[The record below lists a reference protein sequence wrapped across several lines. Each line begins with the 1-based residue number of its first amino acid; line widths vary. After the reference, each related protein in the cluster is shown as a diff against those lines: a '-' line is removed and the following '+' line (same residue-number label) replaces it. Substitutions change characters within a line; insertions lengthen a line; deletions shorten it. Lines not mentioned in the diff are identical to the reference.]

1 MTTTTIKSERTH
13 VEQAGV
19 VPMDLPA
26 DEAFRLYDPEGERR
40 WVEGWDPTYVHPSE
54 PAVREGVV
62 FQTMT
67 GEGEATWM
75 QTRYDP
81 ATRAA
86 SYVYIVPDHRA
97 TMVDVGISE
106 PEKGRS
112 QAHVRYRM
120 TALSPEAD
128 DFVQA
133 FGDGF
138 GDYLVRW
145 EAAVQKHI
153 VDGVPLGSRVSPTY

>member
-62 FQTMT
+62 FQTLT
-67 GEGEATWM
+67 N
-75 QTRYDP
+75 
-81 ATRAA
+81 
-86 SYVYIVPDHRA
+86 
-97 TMVDVGISE
+97 
-106 PEKGRS
+106 
-112 QAHVRYRM
+112 
-120 TALSPEAD
+120 
-128 DFVQA
+128 
-133 FGDGF
+133 
-138 GDYLVRW
+138 
-145 EAAVQKHI
+145 
-153 VDGVPLGSRVSPTY
+153 